1 VHSKYV
7 DLARDAACWRD
18 TDAPP
23 SDLDTARN
31 LWLAFITCTVVNALV
46 GMLIALAVRWA

>member
-23 SDLDTARN
+23 SDLDAARN
-31 LWLAFITCTVVNALV
+31 LWLAFITVTVVNALV
-46 GMLIALAVRWA
+46 GMLAWLAVRWA